1 MKLLFTLSCVLLAS
15 HPVLAYEQSAVT
27 SALESYFDASVES
40 WGLEYS
46 DSDSKEC
53 DLMASV
59 LARRA
64 NSRSSAA
71 YECQVC
77 LIADDNLLWDYN
89 DISCDLA
96 WD

>member
-1 MKLLFTLSCVLLAS
+1 MKYSLLLLLAGLVANS
-15 HPVLAYEQSAVT
+15 AFAYQSTAVNA
-27 SALESYFDASVES
+27 ALESHFDSAVEY
-40 WGLEYS
+40 WALEYS
-46 DSDSKEC
+46 DSTSQEC

-64 NSRSSAA
+64 ASRSSAA

-77 LIADDNLLWDYN
+77 LIADDNLFWDYN
-89 DISCDLA
+89 DVSCDLA